1 MGQTK
6 AGPGPRAKDRLF
18 HLSGVMGRPCDV
30 FLLKDEARM
39 TCDQSPEK
47 SLVDAGHP
55 AEDPLSSVRKTRRH
69 AWILAGVI
77 GCVSVVVAGVIVN
90 AMVSGLHGG
99 AERMELMSLVPV
111 NDPATLDVAP
121 SRPAPSFVPP
131 PTAAEL
137 AVQEAELRV
146 ATEDAGPALGTEVTL
161 AGSISGSGDA
171 ASGTPVNVPTFDGR
185 PLRPVKT
192 MRMLTTAYS
201 PDERSCGA
209 FADGITA
216 SGYSVW
222 TNGMK
227 LVAADTKL
235 LPFGT
240 IISVP
245 GYHGGRPVPV
255 LDRGGRIKG
264 GRLDLLYPTHETA
277 LKWGAQRLDVT
288 VWEYAD

>member
-1 MGQTK
+1 MTPDQPHDLVSNEAAPS
-6 AGPGPRAKDRLF
+6 AG
-18 HLSGVMGRPCDV
+18 
-30 FLLKDEARM
+30 
-39 TCDQSPEK
+39 
-47 SLVDAGHP
+47 
-55 AEDPLSSVRKTRRH
+55 DPLRSVRRTRRH

-77 GCVSVVVAGVIVN
+77 GCVSLVVAGVIVN
-90 AMVSGLHGG
+90 AMVRGLRGG

-111 NDPATLDVAP
+111 SDAAVLDVAP

-137 AVQEAELRV
+137 AAQEAALLV
-146 ATEDAGPALGTEVTL
+146 STEDAGPALGTEVVPAEAPSATVYL
-161 AGSISGSGDA
+161 PA
-171 ASGTPVNVPTFDGR
+171 NVPTFDGR
-185 PLRPVKT
+185 PLRSVKT

-288 VWEYAD
+288 VWEYADSAGE

>member
-1 MGQTK
+1 MISDQPHDQACSLGQQ
-6 AGPGPRAKDRLF
+6 PG
-18 HLSGVMGRPCDV
+18 G
-30 FLLKDEARM
+30 
-39 TCDQSPEK
+39 
-47 SLVDAGHP
+47 
-55 AEDPLSSVRKTRRH
+55 DPLLAVRKTRRH

-77 GCVSVVVAGVIVN
+77 GSVSLVVVGVIAN
-90 AMVSGLHGG
+90 AMVTGVRGG

-111 NDPATLDVAP
+111 SGVAGLDVAP
-121 SRPAPSFVPP
+121 SRLAPSFVPP

-137 AVQEAELRV
+137 VVQEAELRE
-146 ATEDAGPALGTEVTL
+146 ATRDAGPELGTEVLLPASPADPSQTVEL
-161 AGSISGSGDA
+161 RGD
-171 ASGTPVNVPTFDGR
+171 VPTFDGR
-185 PLRPVKT
+185 PLRAVKT

-227 LVAADTKL
+227 LVAADTSL
-235 LPFGT
+235 LPFGS
-240 IISVP
+240 IVSVP

>member
-1 MGQTK
+1 MTPDQTQK
-6 AGPGPRAKDRLF
+6 HAPR
-18 HLSGVMGRPCDV
+18 SCD
-30 FLLKDEARM
+30 
-39 TCDQSPEK
+39 
-47 SLVDAGHP
+47 
-55 AEDPLSSVRKTRRH
+55 DPLRSVRQTRRH
-69 AWILAGVI
+69 AWMLAGVI
-77 GCVSVVVAGVIVN
+77 VCVSLVVAGVIVN
-90 AMVSGLHGG
+90 AMVRGLRGG

-111 NDPATLDVAP
+111 SDVPTLDIIAP
-121 SRPAPSFVPP
+121 SRAAPSFVLP

-137 AVQEAELRV
+137 VAQEAALLV
-146 ATEDAGPALGTEVTL
+146 ATEDAGPALGAEVVL
-161 AGSISGSGDA
+161 AETPSA
-171 ASGTPVNVPTFDGR
+171 TVELPVNAPTFDGR
-185 PLRPVKT
+185 PLRAVKT

-227 LVAADTKL
+227 LLAADTKL

-240 IISVP
+240 IVSVP

-264 GRLDLLYPTHETA
+264 ARLDLLYPTHETA
-277 LKWGAQRLDVT
+277 LQWGAQRLDVT

>member
-1 MGQTK
+1 MTLDHTCK
-6 AGPGPRAKDRLF
+6 TLPK
-18 HLSGVMGRPCDV
+18 LSD
-30 FLLKDEARM
+30 
-39 TCDQSPEK
+39 
-47 SLVDAGHP
+47 
-55 AEDPLSSVRKTRRH
+55 DPLRSVRRTRRH
-69 AWILAGVI
+69 AWVLAAVI
-77 GCVSVVVAGVIVN
+77 GCVSLVVAGVIVN
-90 AMVSGLHGG
+90 AMVRGLGGG

-111 NDPATLDVAP
+111 SDTTALDMAP
-121 SRPAPSFVPP
+121 SRPAPSFVPA
-131 PTAAEL
+131 PTAAEI
-137 AVQEAELRV
+137 AAQEAALLA
-146 ATEDAGPALGTEVTL
+146 ATEDAGPALGTAVVL
-161 AGSISGSGDA
+161 ADNPSA
-171 ASGTPVNVPTFDGR
+171 TTELPANVPTFDGR

-227 LVAADTKL
+227 LVAADTSL